1 MKITFLY
8 IFIFFVASFIFAQ
21 IFSRSETIK
30 NLMNRFSNYLTRK
43 AFPEYSETYFNFFGV
58 LRIFFAIV
66 LLIRSWNGWV
76 YLLPD
81 EQFGLEGLVYLVELI
96 AGIFLLIGFLTQY
109 VLIFFIGIAWQVG
122 EKITLSA
129 TLGNDVAAMLAF
141 LLVFAQ
147 AGRHL
152 SIDSNIIGY
161 FQKSRPWLL
170 YRKDIPNH
178 SAIALFRFI
187 VLFMYSLVCLYSLAT
202 HLNESAWMTGLVGP
216 LLLTSS
222 YMSPFYETFRLIFE
236 SSPNAVLLSR
246 ISLYVMIAWY
256 ACIVP
261 FVLIG
266 GLFRAF
272 IIGWGLL
279 FFILSTFFLGL
290 GSLGEIEII
299 MWLALFW
306 PANWGLRGSKEIKI
320 YYDDKCS
327 LCDKTLQ
334 FFCMVDIF
342 NRIET
347 KPLSKHFTS
356 LEKLGVSHEEALNDL
371 YAVDVNNNKIAFG
384 YNMYFFLS
392 TKIFLLFPLFPLFL
406 LGYLLKIGPSIYS
419 FIAKRRRSL
428 FGVCQIPSPQ
438 TTHHIKTTSSGSTNM
453 EKGFICHVLLLGFI
467 YLITIPTPFLFENPI
482 KKLIPYIFPATA
494 HVYGITP
501 ISVFNTQDLL
511 MSSTW
516 FTIEDSEGK
525 LLPVFNYDGSRGFIH
540 DSDRVYFGKSL
551 YFRRLAIG
559 TNGCIFDRH
568 KDKITYLAKVAMN
581 NAVFNHDSMQIKYIQ
596 YYQALPDLNTLKN
609 KNILIMGAIEKT
621 CEIEFQIDNY
631 SM

>member
-30 NLMNRFSNYLTRK
+30 NLMNRFSNYLTLK

-109 VLIFFIGIAWQVG
+109 VLIFFIGFAWQVG
-122 EKITLSA
+122 EKITLAA

-141 LLVFAQ
+141 LLIFAQ

-152 SIDSNIIGY
+152 SIDSNITGY

-178 SAIALFRFI
+178 SALALYRFI
-187 VLFMYSLVCLYSLAT
+187 VLFMYSLVCIYSLAT

-272 IIGWGLL
+272 IIWWGLL

-306 PANWGLRGSKEIKI
+306 PANWGLRGLKEIKV

-334 FFCMVDIF
+334 FFCIVDIF

-406 LGYLLKIGPSIYS
+406 LGYLFKIGPSIYS

-438 TTHHIKTTSSGSTNM
+438 TTHLIKTTSSGSTNM

-482 KKLIPYIFPATA
+482 RKLIPYI
-494 HVYGITP
+494 
-501 ISVFNTQDLL
+501 
-511 MSSTW
+511 
-516 FTIEDSEGK
+516 
-525 LLPVFNYDGSRGFIH
+525 
-540 DSDRVYFGKSL
+540 
-551 YFRRLAIG
+551 
-559 TNGCIFDRH
+559 
-568 KDKITYLAKVAMN
+568 KIK
-581 NAVFNHDSMQIKYIQ
+581 
-596 YYQALPDLNTLKN
+596 
-609 KNILIMGAIEKT
+609 
-621 CEIEFQIDNY
+621 
-631 SM
+631 

>member
-8 IFIFFVASFIFAQ
+8 IFIFFVATFIFAQ

-30 NLMNRFSNYLTRK
+30 NLMNRFSNYLTLK

-141 LLVFAQ
+141 LLIFAQ

-178 SAIALFRFI
+178 SALALYRFI
-187 VLFMYSLVCLYSLAT
+187 VLFMYSLVCIYSLAT
-202 HLNESAWMTGLVGP
+202 HLNESAWMTGLVAP

-246 ISLYVMIAWY
+246 ISLYVMIIWY
-256 ACIVP
+256 VCILP

-266 GLFRAF
+266 GLLRAF
-272 IIGWGLL
+272 VIGWGLL
-279 FFILSTFFLGL
+279 FFILSTFFIGL

-299 MWLALFW
+299 FWLALFW
-306 PANWGLRGSKEIKI
+306 PARWGLRGLKEIKI
-320 YYDDKCS
+320 YYDDKCN
-327 LCDKTLQ
+327 LCDKTLR
-334 FFCMVDIF
+334 FLCAVDIF

-347 KPLSKHFTS
+347 KPLSKHFKS
-356 LEKLGVSHEEALNDL
+356 LEKLGVSHEEALNDF
-371 YAVDVNNNKIAFG
+371 YAVDQNNNKITYG

-392 TKIFLLFPLFPLFL
+392 KKIFLLLPLYPVFL
-406 LGYLLKIGPSIYS
+406 LGFFLKIGPMVYS

-428 FGVCQIPSPQ
+428 FGVCEIPSPQ
-438 TTHHIKTTSSGSTNM
+438 TAHLVNTKSSGSSQL
-453 EKGFICHVLLLGFI
+453 EKGFMLHVLLLGLI
-467 YLITIPTPFLFENPI
+467 YFITIPIPYLSENPI
-482 KKLIPYIFPATA
+482 RKSIPYLYPATA

-501 ISVFNTQDLL
+501 INVFNTQDLL
-511 MSSTW
+511 MSSIW
-516 FTIEDSEGK
+516 FVLQDSEGK
-525 LLPVFNYDGSRGFIH
+525 LLPVYNYDGSRGFIH
-540 DSDRVYFGKSL
+540 DSGSVYYGKSL
-551 YFRRLAIG
+551 HFRRLAIG
-559 TNGCIFDRH
+559 TNGCIFNQY

-581 NAVFNHDSMQIKYIQ
+581 NTVFNHDSKQIKYIQ
-596 YYQALPDLNTLKN
+596 YYQAPPDFNTLKN
-609 KNILIMGAIEKT
+609 KNILIMSAIEKT

>member
-1 MKITFLY
+1 MFL
-8 IFIFFVASFIFAQ
+8 F
-21 IFSRSETIK
+21 
-30 NLMNRFSNYLTRK
+30 
-43 AFPEYSETYFNFFGV
+43 
-58 LRIFFAIV
+58 
-66 LLIRSWNGWV
+66 
-76 YLLPD
+76 
-81 EQFGLEGLVYLVELI
+81 
-96 AGIFLLIGFLTQY
+96 
-109 VLIFFIGIAWQVG
+109 FFIGIAWQIG
-122 EKITLSA
+122 EKITLSG
-129 TLGNDVAAMLAF
+129 TLGNDVAAMLA
-141 LLVFAQ
+141 LLLIFVQ

-152 SIDSNIIGY
+152 SIDSSIIGY
-161 FQKSRPWLL
+161 FQKSRLRLL
-170 YRKDIPNH
+170 YRQDIPNH
-178 SAIALFRFI
+178 SALAFYRFI
-187 VLFMYSLVCLYSLAT
+187 VLFMYSLVCIYSLAT

-306 PANWGLRGSKEIKI
+306 PARWGLRGLKEIKI
-320 YYDDKCS
+320 YYDDKCN
-327 LCDKTLQ
+327 LCDKTLR
-334 FFCMVDIF
+334 FLCAVDIF

-347 KPLSKHFTS
+347 KPLSKHFNS
-356 LEKLGVSHEEALNDL
+356 LEKFGVSHEEALNDL
-371 YAVDVNNNKIAFG
+371 YAVDQNNNKITYG

-392 TKIFLLFPLFPLFL
+392 KKIFLLFLLYPVFL
-406 LGYLLKIGPSIYS
+406 LGFLFKIGPMVYS

-428 FGVCQIPSPQ
+428 FGVCEIPSPQ
-438 TTHHIKTTSSGSTNM
+438 TIHLVDTKSSGSSKL
-453 EKGFICHVLLLGFI
+453 EKGFILHILLLGFI
-467 YLITIPTPFLFENPI
+467 YFITMPTPFLFDNPI
-482 KKLIPYIFPATA
+482 RKSIPYLFPATA
-494 HVYGITP
+494 HVYGIAP
-501 ISVFNTQDLL
+501 INVFNSQDLL
-511 MSSTW
+511 MSTTW
-516 FTIEDSEGK
+516 FVLEDSEGK

-551 YFRRLAIG
+551 HFRRLAIG

-581 NAVFNHDSMQIKYIQ
+581 NTVFNHDSNQIKYIQ

-609 KNILIMGAIEKT
+609 KNILIMGTIEKT
-621 CEIEFQIDNY
+621 CEIEFQIENY